1 MVLYLKLKHFQKNK
15 KMKNEFEKLKVFVV
29 GCGSIGK
36 RHIRIL
42 YGLGV
47 KDIMVF
53 DSNEKQANLIKEEFP
68 NLKIAANYDIGLQ
81 LNDIA
86 FILTPTKIHI
96 PMALKAVES
105 GCHVF
110 IEKPLSLNMDGV
122 YELEKLANETGKK
135 VMVGF
140 CFRYHEGI
148 KKAREMVESGDVG
161 RLISIRS
168 LVGEHFPEIRPD
180 YKSLYYAKYSGAFEL
195 VHDLDLA
202 IWFAGQSVKKVYS
215 VFGSFSDIGIE
226 APDIVEFLM
235 EFEDRCVAT
244 VHLDFFQMP
253 RRRYIELI
261 GTESVLIIEFGSWD
275 EYSIFLYNKQT
286 KVWESNTYKSNRDD
300 MFRDEDYE
308 FLEAVVHDKPIICDI
323 WEGCKSLKVM
333 EAIQNRIT
341 DVE

>member
-1 MVLYLKLKHFQKNK
+1 ME
-15 KMKNEFEKLKVFVV
+15 NELEKLKVLVV

-42 YGLGV
+42 YDLGV
-47 KDIMVF
+47 KNIMVS
-53 DSNEKQANLIKEEFP
+53 DNNEEQIDLIKQEFP
-68 NLKIAANYDIGLQ
+68 NVKIAANYEIGLQ

-86 FILTPTKIHI
+86 FILTPTKFHI
-96 PMALKAVES
+96 PMALKAVET

-122 YELEKLANETGKK
+122 EELEKLADETGKK

-148 KKAREMVESGDVG
+148 RKTKQMVKSGKVG
-161 RLISIRS
+161 RLISIRA
-168 LVGEHFPEIRPD
+168 LVGEYFPEIRPD

-195 VHDLDLA
+195 IHDLDLA
-202 IWFAGQSVKKVYS
+202 IWFADQPIRKVYS

-226 APDIVEFLM
+226 APDIAEFLL

-244 VHLDFFQMP
+244 VHLDFFQIP

-261 GTESVLIIEFGSWD
+261 GSKGVLIMEFGSWD
-275 EYSIFLYNKQT
+275 EFSISLYNKES
-286 KVWESNTYKSNRDD
+286 KEWESNTYKSDRDD
-300 MFRDEDYE
+300 MFRDEDRE
-308 FLEAVVHDKPIICDI
+308 FLESVVYDKPITCDI
-323 WEGCKSLKVM
+323 REGCKSLKVM
-333 EAIQNRIT
+333 EAVQNRIT
-341 DVE
+341 DLV

>member
-1 MVLYLKLKHFQKNK
+1 
-15 KMKNEFEKLKVFVV
+15 MKNELEKLKVLVV

-42 YGLGV
+42 YDLGV
-47 KDIMVF
+47 KNIMVS
-53 DSNEKQANLIKEEFP
+53 DNNEEQIDLIKQEFP
-68 NLKIAANYDIGLQ
+68 NVKIAANYEIGLQ

-86 FILTPTKIHI
+86 FILTPTKFHI
-96 PMALKAVES
+96 PMALKAVEA

-122 YELEKLANETGKK
+122 EELEKLACETGKK

-148 KKAREMVESGDVG
+148 KRAKQIVESGKIG
-161 RLISIRS
+161 RLISIRA
-168 LVGEHFPEIRPD
+168 LMGEHFPEIRPD

-195 VHDLDLA
+195 IHDLDLA
-202 IWFAGQSVKKVYS
+202 IWFAGQSVRKVYS

-226 APDIVEFLM
+226 APDIAELLL

-244 VHLDFFQMP
+244 VHLDFFQIP

-261 GTESVLIIEFGSWD
+261 GSKSVLIIEFGSWD
-275 EYSIFLYNKQT
+275 EFTISLYIKES
-286 KVWESNTYKSNRDD
+286 KEWESNTYQSNRDD
-300 MFRDEDYE
+300 MFKEEDLE
-308 FLEAVVHDKPIICDI
+308 FLESVVYDKPIICDI
-323 WEGCKSLKVM
+323 REGCKSLKVM
-333 EAIQNRIT
+333 EAVQNRIT
-341 DVE
+341 DLV